1 MFRVYLYIYIY
12 FNVLLVFSFF
22 KMPRVKNRRLCALY
36 RSFLSLKSLSKNNT
50 TLPLSSTFIIIIIIA
65 TTSTFRRV
73 PLPSFRQ
80 RQTHTYRSFFSEKVL
95 VVVVEETTRLRV
107 FG

>member
-50 TLPLSSTFIIIIIIA
+50 TLPLSSTFIIIIIA
-65 TTSTFRRV
+65 TTSTFRLV

-80 RQTHTYRSFFSEKVL
+80 RQTHTYRPFFSEKVL